1 MDQMQYNLQSKEILQ
16 DAKINPEKHPL
27 LAVRISGFSAYFTQL
42 PEYVQDAVIDRVD
55 HEL

>member
-1 MDQMQYNLQSKEILQ
+1 MQYNLQSKEILQ